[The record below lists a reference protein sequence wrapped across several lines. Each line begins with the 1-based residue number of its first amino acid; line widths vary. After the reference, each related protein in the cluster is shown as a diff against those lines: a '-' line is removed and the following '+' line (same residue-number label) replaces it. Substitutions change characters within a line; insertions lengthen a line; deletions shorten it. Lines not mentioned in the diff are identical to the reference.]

1 MNLGTGRLQVWSST
15 MSPLAACFQ
24 WQRVEVDEICPI
36 DDSYMD
42 DWEEKSGY
50 SKIPVSL
57 VWANVIL
64 NDVFILFC
72 RCLTCLTNVSCTCFL
87 KMAVP
92 RSRLILALSR
102 FSQKP
107 QGYLYY
113 HVPSQLI
120 ILCYIWLSTTE
131 LLASPAFDYRIPT
144 NWLFPSQSCMT
155 WWQVSIRDKK
165 VLSTA
170 EVLAGFDVHLLLAFW
185 ISALF
190 PSSHQCEPDYLCVH
204 LARDD
209 WSCSTCFPLICVWGW
224 YHMDTEDGH
233 DP

>member
-15 MSPLAACFQ
+15 MSPLAACIQ

-144 NWLFPSQSCMT
+144 NWLFPQAVWLGDKCPYGTRKSSPQLKF
-155 WWQVSIRDKK
+155 WQV
-165 VLSTA
+165 LMFTC
-170 EVLAGFDVHLLLAFW
+170 LAFW

>member
-15 MSPLAACFQ
+15 MSPLAACIQ

-170 EVLAGFDVHLLLAFW
+170 EVLAGFDVHLLSLLDQCIVSFFPPMWAG
-185 ISALF
+185 LF
-190 PSSHQCEPDYLCVH
+190 VCPPCPWWLIMFNV
-204 LARDD
+204 
-209 WSCSTCFPLICVWGW
+209 FPLICVWGW